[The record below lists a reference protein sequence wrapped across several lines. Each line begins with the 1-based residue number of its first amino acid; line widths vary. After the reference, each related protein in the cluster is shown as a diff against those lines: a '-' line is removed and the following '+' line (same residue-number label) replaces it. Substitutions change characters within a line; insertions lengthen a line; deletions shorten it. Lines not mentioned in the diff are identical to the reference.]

1 MNETPG
7 KTIKCYEK
15 WGVPLILALFS
26 GGRKFNLRMTLDFDS
41 KTQRKQKKKSDEG
54 QLPIRTVPAPVIHSS
69 ISLSRD
75 KAAIEASLTPRP
87 AKATIYLTETT

>member
-1 MNETPG
+1 MGRTSDPSSFQWRQEVQFKDNIRLWLKNTK
-7 KTIKCYEK
+7 KT
-15 WGVPLILALFS
+15 
-26 GGRKFNLRMTLDFDS
+26 
-41 KTQRKQKKKSDEG
+41 KKSDEV
-54 QLPIRTVPAPVIHSS
+54 QQPIRTVPAPVIHSS